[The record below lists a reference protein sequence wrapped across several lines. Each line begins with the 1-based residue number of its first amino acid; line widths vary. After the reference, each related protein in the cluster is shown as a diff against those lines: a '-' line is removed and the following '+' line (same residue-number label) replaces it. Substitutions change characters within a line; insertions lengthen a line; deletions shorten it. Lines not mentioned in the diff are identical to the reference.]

1 MQAWTTTMQCVT
13 ELAHRAGDGI
23 EVSLLWHETGEGLT
37 VICTDEHMGDWFAL
51 DAEPQ
56 HRFDVLL
63 RVAVANDIVVEAASD
78 GRVERPAGVGW
89 TTAGPQLSNVVTSNL
104 TPS

>member
-1 MQAWTTTMQCVT
+1 MRAWTTTTQQVK

-23 EVSLLWHETGEGLT
+23 EVSLLWHETEGRLT
-37 VICTDEHMGDWFAL
+37 VICTDECTGDWFAL

-63 RVAVANDIVVEAASD
+63 RVAVANGIFVEAALD
-78 GRVERPAGVGW
+78 GLSSAPPAL
-89 TTAGPQLSNVVTSNL
+89 AGRQRGRSLRTL
-104 TPS
+104 